1 MIKKDLD
8 TTEFIHLAVSPEIV
22 VFDGSKASQIPG
34 AVTGDRQM
42 DILRHRFVKF
52 GENLSSL
59 ASKASTD
66 KISICLMAR

>member
-34 AVTGDRQM
+34 SCDWRQTNGHSWAQ
-42 DILRHRFVKF
+42 ICEVWGKF
-52 GENLSSL
+52 
-59 ASKASTD
+59 KFT
-66 KISICLMAR
+66 CF